1 MNDKQNGNGIFTWT
15 NGDKYVGE
23 WKNGD
28 KHGQGTYTKA
38 NGTIQD
44 DRQDE
49 TKTGA
54 PSATEAVTMTQTTLD
69 PFSAGYKYSEAEQV
83 EKEQAEKIKNSCV
96 ILFGMVAG
104 GIDLPYPLSRYIMMG
119 LFVLPSG
126 VGCIF
131 SFIALIKAGAQY
143 SQTKKRYVILVVF
156 SLIHAF
162 ALLTILSIIDLLSNV
177 DISNM
182 S

>member
-1 MNDKQNGNGIFTWT
+1 MSVEEEPEPQPNVAA
-15 NGDKYVGE
+15 KYAM
-23 WKNGD
+23 WSIIS
-28 KHGQGTYTKA
+28 HISFY
-38 NGTIQD
+38 
-44 DRQDE
+44 
-49 TKTGA
+49 
-54 PSATEAVTMTQTTLD
+54 L
-69 PFSAGYKYSEAEQV
+69 
-83 EKEQAEKIKNSCV
+83 

-143 SQTKKRYVILVVF
+143 SRTKKRYVILVVF